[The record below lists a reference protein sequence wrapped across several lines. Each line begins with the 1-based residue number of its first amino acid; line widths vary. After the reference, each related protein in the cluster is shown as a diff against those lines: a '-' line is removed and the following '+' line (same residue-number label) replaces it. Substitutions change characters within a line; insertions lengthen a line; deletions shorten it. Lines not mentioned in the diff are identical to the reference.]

1 MCKKVFLSFVLL
13 TVGITSLFAQNLQLH
28 FDPRHA
34 IHGKDNFPRNY
45 VTSTFEMF
53 KPDKWGSTFMFV
65 DLDFNMKKGNIGLAY
80 LEIARD
86 QNLGKLPFKAHVE
99 FNGGVGKTHEGF
111 GFSIENAYMLGASYP
126 FAVGKFFFN
135 TYATYK
141 MYTFEKTSHDIQWTL
156 TWNANFFNDKVTLC
170 GFFDI
175 WSQNKMKQK
184 EGWKSGKKA
193 VIITEPQFWYNVN
206 SNLSL
211 GTEIEITSN
220 FYTIYDKDSGMGRDK
235 AFVNPT
241 LAVKWN
247 FN

>member
-1 MCKKVFLSFVLL
+1 MYKKIALSVALFV
-13 TVGITSLFAQNLQLH
+13 VGGISCFAQNLQLH

-34 IHGKDNFPRNY
+34 LHSKDFARNY

-65 DLDFNMKKGNIGLAY
+65 DLDFNMSKGNIGLAY
-80 LEIARD
+80 MEIARD
-86 QNLGKLPFKAHVE
+86 QNLGKLPIKAHVE
-99 FNGGVGKTHEGF
+99 FNGGVGKTKSNY

-126 FAVGKFFFN
+126 FAIGRFNFN

-141 MYTFEKTSHDIQWTL
+141 LYTFDKNSHDIQWTL
-156 TWNANFFNDKVTLC
+156 TWNANFFEDKVTLC

-175 WSQNKMKQK
+175 WSQNKIKAK

-193 VIITEPQFWYNVN
+193 VIITEPQIWYNVT
-206 SNLSL
+206 SNFSV
-211 GTEIEITSN
+211 GSEIEITSN
-220 FYTIYDKDSGMGRDK
+220 FYTNAETKKDK

-241 LAVKWN
+241 IAVKWN
-247 FN
+247 F